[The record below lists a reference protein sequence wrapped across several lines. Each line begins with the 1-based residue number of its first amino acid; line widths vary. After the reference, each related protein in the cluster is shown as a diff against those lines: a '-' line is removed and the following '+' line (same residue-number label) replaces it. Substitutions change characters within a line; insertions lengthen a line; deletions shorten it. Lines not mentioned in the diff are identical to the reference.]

1 MNIRHTSNHSA
12 LTIKSQL
19 CLKNRS
25 FSIDLSKTNSKRDY
39 SSSLQFYAGNK
50 VALDIKREGIIWKP
64 NAGCIMDIR
73 WHILYGKWSLGLWL
87 GNNTGI
93 LIRVSIKKG
102 GLQLLHLSYSL
113 FIWKIIFA
121 KVFTMYSAVNVLVK
135 LNSHVFHHQWRQYH
149 NALHRCK

>member
-93 LIRVSIKKG
+93 LIRVSLKKG
-102 GLQLLHLSYSL
+102 GATVIA
-113 FIWKIIFA
+113 FIIFSLYL
-121 KVFTMYSAVNVLVK
+121 KDNICESIYNVLCRECSCEVK
-135 LNSHVFHHQWRQYH
+135 FTRVSSPMTTIS
-149 NALHRCK
+149 

>member
-50 VALDIKREGIIWKP
+50 VALDIKREGII
-64 NAGCIMDIR
+64 
-73 WHILYGKWSLGLWL
+73 
-87 GNNTGI
+87 
-93 LIRVSIKKG
+93 
-102 GLQLLHLSYSL
+102 
-113 FIWKIIFA
+113 
-121 KVFTMYSAVNVLVK
+121 
-135 LNSHVFHHQWRQYH
+135 
-149 NALHRCK
+149 